1 MPAKYYIHPASWWE
15 PCADGKVKC
24 RLCPRNC
31 IIGDGRAGYCAV
43 RENRGG
49 KLFSISYGRPVAVH
63 VDPIEKKPL
72 ARFMPGTSTF
82 SFGTFGCNLG
92 CLFCQ
97 NDSLSRGKYEEPGNY
112 EFVKPERIIELAQS
126 CKADSISF
134 TYNEPTVFAEYAID
148 VARLAA
154 AANLPRALVSNGYI
168 TREAANDLYPMI
180 DAANID
186 MKGFSEDFYREMT
199 SSRLQPTL
207 DAIKLLYALGK
218 HIEITTLIIPEKNDS
233 AEMLNNWL
241 DWVEQNLDKT
251 VPLHFSAYHPCY
263 KYAAPPTPRE
273 TLLAIRR
280 QAQSRGF
287 NEVFLGNI

>member
-1 MPAKYYIHPASWWE
+1 MSEEYYIHPASWWE
-15 PCADGKVKC
+15 PSADGKVKC
-24 RLCPRNC
+24 RLCPHNC
-31 IIGDGRAGYCAV
+31 VISNGHTGYCAV

-49 KLFSISYGRPVAVH
+49 QLFSIAYGRPVAVH

-97 NDSLSRGKYEEPGNY
+97 NDSLSRGRYESPGNY
-112 EFVKPERIIELAQS
+112 DFVKPERIVELAQGYNS
-126 CKADSISF
+126 DSISF

-148 VARLAA
+148 VARLARDA
-154 AANLPRALVSNGYI
+154 GLPRVLVSNGYI
-168 TREAANDLYPMI
+168 TREAANDFYPLI

-199 SSRLQPTL
+199 SSHLQPAL
-207 DAIKLLYALGK
+207 DSIKLLYTLGK
-218 HIEITTLIIPEKNDS
+218 HLEITTLIIPEKNDS
-233 AEMLNNWL
+233 IEMLNNWL

-263 KYAAPPTPRE
+263 KYFAPPTPRE

-280 QAQSRGF
+280 QAQARGF
-287 NEVFLGNI
+287 SEVFLGNI

>member
-1 MPAKYYIHPASWWE
+1 MPEQYYLHPASWWE

-24 RLCPRNC
+24 RLCPHNC
-31 IIGDGRAGYCAV
+31 IVGDGRTGYCAV

-49 KLFSISYGRPVAVH
+49 KLFSVSYGRPVAVH

-97 NDSLSRGKYEEPGNY
+97 NDSLSRGRYEEPGNY
-112 EFVKPERIIELAQS
+112 EFVKPERIIELAKG
-126 CKADSISF
+126 CKSDSISF

-148 VARLAA
+148 VARLAIDA
-154 AANLPRALVSNGYI
+154 GLPRVLVSNGYI
-168 TREAANDLYPMI
+168 TREAADDLYPLI

-199 SSRLQPTL
+199 SSHLQPAL
-207 DAIKLLYALGK
+207 DAIKLLYTLGK

-233 AEMLNNWL
+233 IEMLNNWL

-263 KYAAPPTPRE
+263 KYTAPPTPRE

-280 QAQSRGF
+280 QAQARGF

>member
-1 MPAKYYIHPASWWE
+1 MAENYYIHPASWWE
-15 PCADGKVKC
+15 PCAGNKVKC

-31 IIGDGRAGYCAV
+31 VIGEGHAGYCGV

-72 ARFMPGTSTF
+72 ARFMPRTSTF

-97 NDSLSRGKYEEPGNY
+97 NDSLSRGAYEFPGNY
-112 EFVKPERIIELAQS
+112 EFVKPEQIVELAQRTKS
-126 CKADSISF
+126 DSISF

-148 VARLAA
+148 IAKLAKA
-154 AANLPRALVSNGYI
+154 AGLPRVLVSNGYI
-168 TREAANDLYPMI
+168 TREAAEDFYPLI

-186 MKGFSEDFYREMT
+186 MKGFSEEFYREMT
-199 SSRLQPTL
+199 YSTLQPVL
-207 DAIKLLYALGK
+207 DSIKYLYSLGK
-218 HIEITTLIIPEKNDS
+218 HIEITTLVIPGKNDS
-233 AEMLNNWL
+233 MEMLNAWL

-263 KYAAPPTPRE
+263 KYTAPPTPRE

-280 QAQSRGF
+280 QALSRGF
-287 NEVFLGNI
+287 EQVFLGNI

>member
-1 MPAKYYIHPASWWE
+1 MPEQYYLHPASWWE

-24 RLCPRNC
+24 RLCPHNC
-31 IIGDGRAGYCAV
+31 VIGDGRAGYCAV

-97 NDSLSRGKYEEPGNY
+97 NDSLSRGRYEDPGNY
-112 EFVKPERIIELAQS
+112 EFVKPERIVELAQG

-134 TYNEPTVFAEYAID
+134 TYNEPAVFAEYAID

-154 AANLPRALVSNGYI
+154 AAGLPRVLVSNGYI
-168 TREAANDLYPMI
+168 TREAANDLYPLI
-180 DAANID
+180 NAANID

-199 SSRLQPTL
+199 GSSLQSAL
-207 DAIKLLYALGK
+207 DSIKLLYTLDK
-218 HIEITTLIIPEKNDS
+218 HLEITTLIIPEKNDS
-233 AEMLNNWL
+233 IEMLNNWL

-263 KYAAPPTPRE
+263 KYTAPPTPRE

-287 NEVFLGNI
+287 SEVFLGNI